1 MPREHSKELFKPY
14 GFDRPLL
21 IIVLILIAFGLI
33 MVFSSTAILANE
45 KYQNSF
51 HFFINQ
57 IIGAG
62 LGIVLLIIMLA
73 VKKLFYQD
81 PYFIY
86 GLLLLSLGLLALCF
100 IMPAIGNTNRWIIF
114 SGIRFQPSELA
125 KISLILFFAFYFSSK
140 QDKIGEWQT
149 LVLPLTVLGLFV
161 LLILKEP
168 DYGTALLVLILST
181 VMLYI
186 GGVKLKHLIYLGI
199 ASSAVF
205 MFYLFQASYRM
216 ERISSF
222 INPDQD
228 PLGAGFQAIQ
238 SKLAVGSGGL
248 FGVSL
253 GESTQ
258 KLFFLPNAHTDYIY
272 AILGEELGLFGTL
285 SVLVLF
291 ILFLWRGLLIS
302 WRAPDL
308 FGQIAAAGLTLAI
321 FIQALLNISIVL
333 GLGPP
338 TGLPLP
344 LISFGRS
351 SLLTT
356 ILSIGILL
364 HISQRRSAFKKKR

>member
-1 MPREHSKELFKPY
+1 MSRENSKELFKPY
-14 GFDRPLL
+14 GFDRTLL

-51 HFFINQ
+51 HFLINQ

-62 LGIVLLIIMLA
+62 LGIILLIILLS

-125 KISLILFFAFYFSSK
+125 KISLILFFAFYFSNK

-149 LVLPLTVLGLFV
+149 LILPLTVLGLFV
-161 LLILKEP
+161 LFILIEP
-168 DYGTALLVLILST
+168 DYGTALLVLTLST

-205 MFYLFQASYRM
+205 TFYLFQASYRI
-216 ERISSF
+216 ERVFSF
-222 INPDQD
+222 INPELD
-228 PLGAGFQAIQ
+228 PLGSGFQAIQ

-272 AILGEELGLFGTL
+272 AILGEELGLIGTL

-291 ILFLWRGLLIS
+291 VLLLWRGLLIS

-308 FGQIAAAGLTLAI
+308 FSQIAAAGLTLAI

-333 GLGPP
+333 GLGPS

-356 ILSIGILL
+356 ILSVGILL

>member
-51 HFFINQ
+51 HFLINQ

-62 LGIVLLIIMLA
+62 LGIILLIILLA
-73 VKKLFYQD
+73 VKKIFYQD

-125 KISLILFFAFYFSSK
+125 KISLILFFAFYFSRK

-161 LLILKEP
+161 LFILIEP
-168 DYGTALLVLILST
+168 DYGTALLVLTIST

-205 MFYLFQASYRM
+205 TFYLFQASYRM
-216 ERISSF
+216 ERIFSF
-222 INPDQD
+222 INPKQD
-228 PLGAGFQAIQ
+228 PLGSGFQAIQ

-272 AILGEELGLFGTL
+272 AILGEELGLIGTL

-291 ILFLWRGLLIS
+291 SLLLWRGLLIS

-308 FGQIAAAGLTLAI
+308 FSQIAAAGLSLAI

-333 GLGPP
+333 GLGPS

-364 HISQRRSAFKKKR
+364 HISQRRSAFKKEQ

>member
-51 HFFINQ
+51 HFLINQ

-62 LGIVLLIIMLA
+62 LGIILLIILLA
-73 VKKLFYQD
+73 VKKIFYQD

-125 KISLILFFAFYFSSK
+125 KISLILFFAFYFSRK

-161 LLILKEP
+161 LFILIEP
-168 DYGTALLVLILST
+168 DYGTALLVLTIST

-205 MFYLFQASYRM
+205 TFYLFQASYRM
-216 ERISSF
+216 ERIFSF
-222 INPDQD
+222 INPKQD
-228 PLGAGFQAIQ
+228 PLGSGFQAIQ

-272 AILGEELGLFGTL
+272 AILGEELGLIGTL

-291 ILFLWRGLLIS
+291 VLLLWRGLLIS

-308 FGQIAAAGLTLAI
+308 FSQIAAAGLTLAI

-333 GLGPP
+333 GLGPS

-364 HISQRRSAFKKKR
+364 HISQRRSAFKKEQ

>member
-14 GFDRPLL
+14 RFDRPLL

-33 MVFSSTAILANE
+33 MVFSSSAILANE

-51 HFFINQ
+51 HFLIHQ

-62 LGIVLLIIMLA
+62 LGIVLLIVMLA

-86 GLLLLSLGLLALCF
+86 GFLCVSLGLLALCF
-100 IMPAIGNTNRWIIF
+100 VMPAIRNTNRWVFF
-114 SGIRFQPSELA
+114 SGVRFQPSELA
-125 KISLILFFAFYFSSK
+125 KISLILFFAFYFSRK
-140 QDKIGEWQT
+140 QDKISEWQT
-149 LVLPLTVLGLFV
+149 LVFPLSVLGLFV
-161 LLILKEP
+161 LLILIEP
-168 DYGTALLVLILST
+168 DYGTALLVLAISC

-216 ERISSF
+216 ERIFSF
-222 INPDQD
+222 IYPNQD
-228 PLGAGFQAIQ
+228 PLGSGFQSIQ
-238 SKLAVGSGGL
+238 SKLAVGAGGL

-258 KLFFLPNAHTDYIY
+258 KLFFLPHAHTDYIF
-272 AILGEELGLFGTL
+272 AILGEELGLLGTL

-308 FGQIAAAGLTLAI
+308 FSQIAAAGLTLAI
-321 FIQALLNISIVL
+321 VMQALLNISIVL
-333 GLGPP
+333 GLGPS

-344 LISFGRS
+344 LFSYGRS
-351 SLLTT
+351 SLLTS

-364 HISQRRSAFKKKR
+364 HISQRRRAYKKKR

>member
-1 MPREHSKELFKPY
+1 MPREQSKELFKPY
-14 GFDRPLL
+14 RFDRPLL

-33 MVFSSTAILANE
+33 MVFSSSAILANE

-51 HFFINQ
+51 HFLIQQ

-73 VKKLFYQD
+73 VKEIFYQNSF
-81 PYFIY
+81 FIY
-86 GLLLLSLGLLALCF
+86 GFLFVSLGLLALCF
-100 IMPAIGNTNRWIIF
+100 VMPAIRNTNRWVFF
-114 SGIRFQPSELA
+114 SGFRFQPSELA
-125 KISLILFFAFYFSSK
+125 KISLILFFAFYFSRK
-140 QDKIGEWQT
+140 QDKIGEWQI
-149 LVLPLTVLGLFV
+149 LVLPLSVLGLFI
-161 LLILKEP
+161 LLILMEP
-168 DYGTALLVLILST
+168 DYGTALLILAIST

-205 MFYLFQASYRM
+205 VFYLFQASYRM

-222 INPDQD
+222 IFPNQD
-228 PLGAGFQAIQ
+228 PLGGGFQAIQ
-238 SKLAVGSGGL
+238 SKLAVGAGGL

-258 KLFFLPNAHTDYIY
+258 KMFFLPHAHTDYIF
-272 AILGEELGLFGTL
+272 AILGEELGLIGTL

-308 FGQIAAAGLTLAI
+308 FSQIAAAGLTLAI
-321 FIQALLNISIVL
+321 FMQALLNISIVL
-333 GLGPP
+333 GLGPS

-344 LISFGRS
+344 LFSYGRS

-356 ILSIGILL
+356 LLSIGILL
-364 HISQRRSAFKKKR
+364 HISQRRMAFKKKR